1 MRVCRV
7 WPGAPLAP
15 AARTD
20 LQRQQQTR
28 ELLECQM
35 IPPDGLAPGRS
46 SLAPRRFPVLRGSA
60 AHTCRPSCGS
70 GLRDSR
76 ERCSPHP
83 QAANQNSGGA
93 PNNPPNSSLRPHL
106 LHFAGSEP
114 WEVRGA
120 QPRGQRRLCTAPRF
134 FPPARARCKGPG
146 AGGGGRRWC
155 FRKVL
160 SLQSGQGQIAAVRL
174 PLPAR
179 VSWSQRNPQ
188 CSGASLTG
196 GIPERT

>member
-1 MRVCRV
+1 MACASARV

-20 LQRQQQTR
+20 LQRQQRTR

-46 SLAPRRFPVLRGSA
+46 SLAPRRFPVLRDSA
-60 AHTCRPSCGS
+60 AHTCRPSCVS

-83 QAANQNSGGA
+83 QAANQNSGGV

-106 LHFAGSEP
+106 LRFAGSKLG
-114 WEVRGA
+114 EVRGT
-120 QPRGQRRLCTAPRF
+120 QPRGQRRRCTAPRF
-134 FPPARARCKGPG
+134 FPPARARCKG
-146 AGGGGRRWC
+146 AGGRGRWC
-155 FRKVL
+155 FQEVL
-160 SLQSGQGQIAAVRL
+160 SLRSGQGQIAA
-174 PLPAR
+174 
-179 VSWSQRNPQ
+179 SF
-188 CSGASLTG
+188 SGQG
-196 GIPERT
+196 

>member
-20 LQRQQQTR
+20 LQLQQRTR

-60 AHTCRPSCGS
+60 AHTRRPSCVS

-83 QAANQNSGGA
+83 QAENQNSGGV

-106 LHFAGSEP
+106 LRFAGSKP
-114 WEVRGA
+114 GEVRGT
-120 QPRGQRRLCTAPRF
+120 QPRGQRRRCTAPRF
-134 FPPARARCKGPG
+134 FPPARARCKG
-146 AGGGGRRWC
+146 AGGGGDGGVSERC
-155 FRKVL
+155 FHFGPGRVK
-160 SLQSGQGQIAAVRL
+160 SRL
-174 PLPAR
+174 PFPAR